1 LAKIQRLIEPGER
14 IVYRARFGPARVTYE
29 LAVTAAALTVG
40 VLTGP
45 GILLAI
51 LFLAV
56 WLYAERSLREVVVTN
71 QRVIQKKGWI
81 RPQID
86 EINLRQVESI
96 KNNGQRVVIIG
107 SGGSKMKLPYFL
119 ADETGLGRAV
129 RSAHLA
135 PTPEDATS
143 AGYVAAAQT
152 TDADPFAGRPF
163 WKRPVFI
170 ALAIVFGPALLI
182 GPFVDVSEDAAVSA
196 NETANSNQ
204 TPDGAVSEDSAK
216 VASAAP
222 ASVSLKGLPDEVLQ
236 VVETDV
242 LRYAR
247 RSLTVQLSKEID
259 ETTQVE
265 IARYLQAQEPR
276 FRNTYVDYYLPGM
289 VEGAGAWAVAHIEAG
304 VVKAQTLGLTS
315 TEIQKLAS
323 EDARDEIVGRWRDDR
338 PGVGSVMTIRKEQG
352 GFVLSRKFSDGDSM
366 TQRLKERPGANDRR
380 FDIHPADTDFG
391 EYLILKQSGVLEF
404 HDDEGLVFV
413 ARQIN

>member
-1 LAKIQRLIEPGER
+1 MAKIDRLIEPGER
-14 IVYRARFGPARVTYE
+14 IVYRARFGAARVFYE
-29 LAVTAAALTVG
+29 LLVTTAALTVG

-51 LFLAV
+51 LLLAV
-56 WLYAERSLREVVVTN
+56 WFYAERSLREVVVTN

-96 KNNGQRVVIIG
+96 KNNGQRLVIVG

-119 ADETGLGRAV
+119 ADETGLGRAI

-143 AGYVAAAQT
+143 AGYVAAAHT

-182 GPFVDVSEDAAVSA
+182 GPFVDTSEEVPVSA
-196 NETANSNQ
+196 TEAANN
-204 TPDGAVSEDSAK
+204 SEKADNAADTKSAK
-216 VASAAP
+216 VTSAAP
-222 ASVSLKGLPDEVLQ
+222 ASVSLTGLPDEVLQ

-259 ETTQVE
+259 ETSQVE

-289 VEGAGAWAVAHIEAG
+289 VEGAGAWAIAHIEAG

-315 TEIQKLAS
+315 AEIQKLS
-323 EDARDEIVGRWRDDR
+323 SKDAGGEVVGRWRDDR
-338 PGVGSVMTIRKEQG
+338 PAVKTVMTIRKEPT
-352 GFVLSRKFSDGDSM
+352 GFVLSRYDN
-366 TQRLKERPGANDRR
+366 TLIERLTERRITSGRR
-380 FDIHPADTDFG
+380 FDVDDNDFG
-391 EYLILKQSGVLEF
+391 EYLILKPDGALEVY
-404 HDDEGLVFV
+404 DDEGLVFV

>member
-1 LAKIQRLIEPGER
+1 MAKIQRLIEPGER
-14 IVYRARFGPARVTYE
+14 IVYRARFGPARVFYE

-51 LFLAV
+51 LFLGV

-96 KNNGQRVVIIG
+96 KNNGQRLVIVG
-107 SGGSKMKLPYFL
+107 SGGSKIKLPYFL
-119 ADETGLGRAV
+119 ADETGLGRAI

-135 PTPEDATS
+135 PTTDDTTS
-143 AGYVAAAQT
+143 AGYVAVAHT

-182 GPFVDVSEDAAVSA
+182 GPFVDVSEDTAVSGT
-196 NETANSNQ
+196 ETTGSDQ
-204 TPDGAVSEDSAK
+204 TPDKAVSEDRAK
-216 VASAAP
+216 IANAAP
-222 ASVSLKGLPDEVLQ
+222 ASVSLTGLPDEVLQ

-259 ETTQVE
+259 ETSQVE

-289 VEGAGAWAVAHIEAG
+289 AEGAGAWAVAHIEAG

-315 TEIQKLAS
+315 AEVKRLAS
-323 EDARDEIVGRWRDDR
+323 SDAGGEIIGRWRDDR
-338 PGVGSVMTIRKEQG
+338 PGVGSVMTIRKEKG
-352 GFVLSRKFSDGDSM
+352 GFVLSRKFPDGDSM
-366 TQRLKERPGANDRR
+366 TQRLKEKPGANERR

-391 EYLILKQSGVLEF
+391 EYLLVRQSGTLEF
-404 HDDEGLVFV
+404 HDAEGLVFA
-413 ARQIN
+413 ARPTN